1 MRANRILVAIF
12 NSVINRQTIHN
23 FFKWRDDL
31 FVLLANNSK
40 NQAITLRCSVV
51 RNYTKH
57 PAQPSASTGRVWFCL
72 FAVNTSVT
80 PLRSRSS
87 GRCDVV
93 GSIEFITALPSVSL
107 YVLTFVWVS
116 FTFQHNYQ
124 SWTIYVLDAVISYV
138 NAIVNVTREQ
148 EYKRSTKRS

>member
-1 MRANRILVAIF
+1 MIANRILLASGTIF
-12 NSVINRQTIHN
+12 NSVVNRQTIHN
-23 FFKWRDDL
+23 FFLNNGMICL
-31 FVLLANNSK
+31 FCILLANNSK

-51 RNYTKH
+51 RNYMKH

-80 PLRSRSS
+80 PLRNRSS

-107 YVLTFVWVS
+107 YVLTFIWIS

-124 SWTIYVLDAVISYV
+124 SWTIYVLHAVISYM

-148 EYKRSTKRS
+148 E